1 GVKAM
6 SYVSWVGLRGA
17 VPIIFA
23 TYPVAAGI
31 DGGGQIFNI
40 VFFVTLLSLVV
51 QGTTVVSSAR
61 RLRLID
67 SNADDDVDFGVE
79 IPDELPTSLS
89 TLRLTSAHLT
99 AGDTLRHI
107 ELPAGALVMMV
118 RRGDRYLVPNG
129 RLQLRE
135 GDTLLIIR
143 ESSTKEA

>member
-1 GVKAM
+1 M
-6 SYVSWVGLRGA
+6 
-17 VPIIFA
+17 
-23 TYPVAAGI
+23 
-31 DGGGQIFNI
+31 
-40 VFFVTLLSLVV
+40 V

-67 SNADDDVDFGVE
+67 SSGDDDVDFGVE
-79 IPDELPTSLS
+79 IPDEMPTSLS
-89 TLRLTSAHLT
+89 TLRLTAAHLT

-118 RRGDRYLVPNG
+118 RRGNRYLVPNG

-143 ESSTKEA
+143 ESGNKEA